1 MRKIT
6 EIADFSGISD
16 YNLLK
21 LTWWFFKSNGAFSK
35 SYTEKDESR

>member
-1 MRKIT
+1 MNKEKNFTQSVRIAEMRKIT

-21 LTWWFFKSNGAFSK
+21 LT
-35 SYTEKDESR
+35 